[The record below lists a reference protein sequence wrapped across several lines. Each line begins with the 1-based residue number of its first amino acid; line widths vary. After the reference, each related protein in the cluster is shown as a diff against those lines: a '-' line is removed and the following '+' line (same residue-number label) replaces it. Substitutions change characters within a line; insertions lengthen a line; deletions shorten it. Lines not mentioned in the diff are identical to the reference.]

1 MISKNLFISL
11 LVMIQLSLASWAQV
25 TLAPPSTFPT
35 VSQVSTATSKSTIT
49 SVSGTASRTSST
61 SATSSTQFPSLS
73 QYPSCVT
80 DCLAAAVAA
89 ANCSTLVDVNCFC
102 VSRRFSPVY
111 VGCIAGNCTDQVP
124 AGENLAQQFCNLASS
139 SPSLSFPSV
148 SSSATATPSSDSS
161 SISSSSSSLSST
173 ATSPASTP
181 TSSNSRASPNV
192 VSGQGVFLSLGLT
205 AFIILLG
212 TYALH

>member
-1 MISKNLFISL
+1 MISENLFISL

-35 VSQVSTATSKSTIT
+35 VSQISTATSKSTIT

-73 QYPSCVT
+73 QYPSC
-80 DCLAAAVAA
+80 

-148 SSSATATPSSDSS
+148 SSSATATPSSGSS

-181 TSSNSRASPNV
+181 TSSNSRASPNTV
-192 VSGQGVFLSLGLT
+192 AGQGVFMSLCLT
-205 AFIILLG
+205 AFSILSGMHL
-212 TYALH
+212 LH